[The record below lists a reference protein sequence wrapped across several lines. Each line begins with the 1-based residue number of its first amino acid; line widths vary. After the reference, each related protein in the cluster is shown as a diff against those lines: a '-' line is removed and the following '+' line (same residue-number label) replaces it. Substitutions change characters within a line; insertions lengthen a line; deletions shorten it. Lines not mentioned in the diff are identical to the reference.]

1 MLSLLKIGYFLLF
14 GVELTVY
21 EDAAMV
27 SEMDLMEV
35 IHVELPDEGWES
47 IMSKVFGE
55 DDFFEFLL
63 VQNADAL
70 VFGVP
75 VDDPRVFFGLH
86 KVSDTRR
93 ML

>member
-35 IHVELPDEGWES
+35 IHVELPDEG
-47 IMSKVFGE
+47 
-55 DDFFEFLL
+55 
-63 VQNADAL
+63 
-70 VFGVP
+70 
-75 VDDPRVFFGLH
+75 
-86 KVSDTRR
+86 
-93 ML
+93 